1 MRQAL
6 WSKDGLDLVEV
17 EPPPLASGWVRLGV
31 EACGICGSDLH
42 FWNDKETRQ
51 IGHAPGHEFVGTL
64 VMGPPGMADGRYVG
78 SPLVACGTCEFC
90 VRGAPNL
97 CARGGPGI
105 GLGRDGALADF
116 VDVPARNVFPLADS
130 VSPLVASMAEPLAVV
145 VRGVALGEPKLGSRI
160 LVLGAGTIGLLTALV
175 AREFDD
181 QLAITAR
188 YPHQREAAE
197 RLGVTVL
204 TEAEAVPWG
213 KQNKPDIIYE
223 TVGGVSNTLAVAVEA
238 ARRGGRVVVLG
249 TFQQFTL
256 EGLKFLMKEIE
267 LRPSYAY
274 GTNHR
279 GDEFA
284 TGVSLLPRWRDDL
297 AVLQTHQFRL
307 ADVEQ
312 AFACASDKG
321 SGALKV
327 TILP

>member
-6 WSKDGLDLVEV
+6 WTADGLDVTEV
-17 EPPPLASGWVRLGV
+17 EPPPLAPGWVRLGV

-42 FWNDKETRQ
+42 FWHDTSIRPM
-51 IGHAPGHEFVGTL
+51 GHAPGHEFVGTL
-64 VMGPPGMADGRYVG
+64 MMGQPGMADGRYVG

-90 VRGAPNL
+90 IRGLPNL
-97 CARGGPGI
+97 CGRGGPGI

-116 VDVPARNVFPLADS
+116 VDVPARNVFPLADG
-130 VSPLVASMAEPLAVV
+130 VSPLVASMAEPLAVI
-145 VRGVALGEPKLGSRI
+145 VRGVAVGEPKLGSRI

-188 YPHQREAAE
+188 YPHQRAAAE

-204 TEAEAVPWG
+204 SEDEAIPWG
-213 KQNKPDIIYE
+213 KQNKPDLIYE
-223 TVGGVSNTLAVAVEA
+223 TVGGVANTMAVAVEA

-249 TFQQFTL
+249 TFQHFTL

-274 GTNHR
+274 ATNHR

-284 TGVSLLPRWRDDL
+284 TGVALLPRWKDDL
-297 AVLQTHQFRL
+297 AVLQTHQFQL
-307 ADVEQ
+307 ADVDQ
-312 AFACASDKG
+312 AFTCANDKG

>member
-6 WSKDGLDLVEV
+6 WTEDGLDVVEV
-17 EPPPLASGWVRLGV
+17 EPPPLAAGWVRLSV

-42 FWNDKETRQ
+42 FWHDKGIRPM
-51 IGHAPGHEFVGTL
+51 GHAPGHEFAGTL
-64 VMGPPGMADGRYVG
+64 LTGPPGMADGRYVG
-78 SPLVACGTCEFC
+78 SPLVACGTCEYC
-90 VRGAPNL
+90 IRGLPNL
-97 CARGGPGI
+97 CGRGGAGI
-105 GLGRDGALADF
+105 GLGRDGGLADF
-116 VDVPARNVFPLADS
+116 VDVPARNVFPLADG
-130 VSPLVASMAEPLAVV
+130 VAPLVASMAEPLAVV
-145 VRGVALGEPKLGSRI
+145 VRGVAVGQPKLGSRI

-175 AREFDD
+175 AREFDE

-188 YPHQREAAE
+188 YPHQRAAAE

-204 TEAEAVPWG
+204 SEDEAIPWG

-223 TVGGVSNTLAVAVEA
+223 TVGGAANTLNVAVDA
-238 ARRGGRVVVLG
+238 ACRGGRVVVLG
-249 TFQQFTL
+249 NFHQFTL

-267 LRPSYAY
+267 IRSSYAY

-284 TGVSLLPRWRDDL
+284 TGVALLPRWKDDL
-297 AVLQTHQFRL
+297 AVLQTHQFPL
-307 ADVEQ
+307 AEANA
-312 AFACASDKG
+312 AFECASEKG